1 MKIPEKTLE
10 EIRDKLDIVEVV
22 SRYVD
27 LRPSGRNYKALCP
40 FHDEKTPSF
49 VVSPEKQIFHCFG
62 CGASGNVI
70 NFVQKI
76 ENIGFVEAVRML
88 AQEVGVPIG
97 AEEGEQTTQRKKAL
111 IYGVLEFAHIFYKK
125 HLKRETGKEA
135 YSYLIKRGITPGI
148 IEAFGIGWAP
158 FAEYFFGAEAER
170 RGYSKEILEKSGLIY
185 KTKEGRYIDYF
196 RGRIMFPIKDIKG
209 RVIGFGGR
217 ILGNGEPKYI
227 NTKETEVFKK
237 SDILY
242 GIDIAKDYI
251 KKRREVFIVEG
262 YMDLI
267 ALFKHNIENAVAT
280 LGTSLTQNQARILK
294 RFSTKVFIAYD
305 GDKAGNKATL
315 RGIEIFKKQG
325 IDVGIIKLPENEDP
339 DTFLQKYG
347 RTTFLKLKESSKNIL
362 DFLIDTKKKEYD
374 ISNPDER
381 VKFIRELLQNLSYL
395 SDELELASY
404 IKTISERFNIEEKLL
419 YNELSKYKRKI
430 RKNNEK
436 NPEEQ
441 DKKGIDKAQEAIIGI
456 MFLDQEAKDIALSRL
471 SEEDFPNN
479 IYKGIFTKIKE
490 LAIIGKEAE
499 DIYFYLD
506 DNERKAVG
514 QAIKEAHIFTEPAH
528 ALFGFLDA
536 LKEYQKKQ
544 EYLALLEK
552 IKKGEVNKEV
562 LYAFLEKSKIKS

>member
-1 MKIPEKTLE
+1 MRIPEKTLE
-10 EIRDKLDIVEVV
+10 EIRDRLDIVDVV
-22 SRYVD
+22 SRYID

-76 ENIGFVEAVRML
+76 ENISFLEAVKML
-88 AQEVGVPIG
+88 AQEAGVSIG
-97 AEEGEQTTQRKKAL
+97 PEEEEQTTQRKKAL
-111 IYGVLEFAHIFYKK
+111 IYGVLEFAHLFYKK
-125 HLKRETGKEA
+125 HLKRDTGKEA
-135 YSYLIKRGITPGI
+135 YSYLIKRGITPPI

-158 FAEYFFGAEAER
+158 FAEYFFGAEAEK

-185 KTKEGRYIDYF
+185 KTKDGRYIDYF
-196 RGRIMFPIKDIKG
+196 RGRIMLPIRDLKG
-209 RVIGFGGR
+209 RVVGFGGR

-251 KKRREVFIVEG
+251 KKRKEVFIVEG

-267 ALFKHNIENAVAT
+267 ALFKYNIENAVAT

-294 RFSTKVFIAYD
+294 RFSNKVFIAYD

-325 IDVGIIKLPENEDP
+325 IDVGIIKLPEGEDP

-347 RTTFLKLKESSKNIL
+347 RSTFLQLRESSKNIL
-362 DFLIDTKKKEYD
+362 DFLIETKKKEYD
-374 ISNPDER
+374 ISDPDER
-381 VKFIRELLQNLSYL
+381 VKFIRALLQDLSYM
-395 SDELELASY
+395 SDELELTSY

-419 YNELSKYKRKI
+419 YNELSRHKR
-430 RKNNEK
+430 RTRENSEK
-436 NPEEQ
+436 GLQNQ
-441 DKKGIDKAQEAIIGI
+441 NKKGIDKTQEAIIGI

-471 SEEDFPNN
+471 KEEDFPNN
-479 IYKGIFTKIKE
+479 IYKSIFTKIKE

-499 DIYFYLD
+499 NIYFHLD
-506 DNERKAVG
+506 DKERELVG
-514 QAIKEAHIFTEPAH
+514 EALKEASIFTEPAH
-528 ALFGFLDA
+528 ALFGFIEA

-544 EYLALLEK
+544 EYLVLLEK
-552 IKKGEVNKEV
+552 IKNGEVSEEV